1 MKQRNT
7 IYVRVLLVVLAIV
20 ILLVFSDRGGR
31 PTHHDTWL
39 PSSYNPVGA
48 GSMPLFQTLQQ
59 LNWPVERWR
68 EPLSRLNSLGTGNV
82 LIITRSRTG
91 APPVSFSVQEDD
103 LLIDWARRGNTLILL
118 GAFDEW
124 DDTRELLRDIGF
136 PLPDKT
142 PGVNGLW
149 QALAVTPDQALALAP
164 NRFDSLIGASKAA
177 DQLHDKQL
185 AEEYAEKI
193 RREGGLLSPRS

>member
-82 LIITRSRTG
+82 LITQDQPANEPYPERDWIWSFDG
-91 APPVSFSVQEDD
+91 AH
-103 LLIDWARRGNTLILL
+103 
-118 GAFDEW
+118 
-124 DDTRELLRDIGF
+124 LRPIANYSANDAAQII
-136 PLPDKT
+136 
-142 PGVNGLW
+142 
-149 QALAVTPDQALALAP
+149 AVPW
-164 NRFDSLIGASKAA
+164 
-177 DQLHDKQL
+177 
-185 AEEYAEKI
+185 
-193 RREGGLLSPRS
+193 